1 MSLKL
6 NCFGESGH
14 SYKAAL
20 ALELSGLDWQPVFI
34 DFFSG
39 ATHSPDYHTQP
50 NSMGEAPV
58 SIDGDLTF
66 TQSGVIQDYVSEKT
80 GKFSG
85 HTAAERSEILRWI
98 LWDNQKLSTNAGALR
113 FMMNFLPQAKR
124 SAEIIRYLAGRL
136 KATYKVLDAHPE
148 GQDWIVGETIT
159 NADLTCCG
167 YLYYPEPFGFERT
180 DWPNID
186 HWLNNISAIDGWKSP
201 YDPMPSSPTDR
212 N

>member
-20 ALELSGLDWQPVFI
+20 ALELSGLVWQPVFI

-39 ATHSPDYHTQP
+39 ATHSPDYHTKP

-58 SIDGDLTF
+58 LIDGYLTF

-113 FMMNFLPQAKR
+113 FMMNFLPKAKR

-136 KATYKVLDAHPE
+136 KAAYKVLDAHPE

-167 YLYYPEPFGFERT
+167 YLYYPEPFGFERA

-201 YDPMPSSPTDR
+201 YDPMPGSPTDR
-212 N
+212 T